1 MTTNKW
7 GEEVVCIWL
16 GMAMSRAWW
25 RRSLEG
31 WSEDIFV
38 LGFGIGLDEGEEE
51 EVGTS
56 LRWELTDFHVLFY

>member
-1 MTTNKW
+1 M
-7 GEEVVCIWL
+7 

-38 LGFGIGLDEGEEE
+38 LGLDEGEEE
-51 EVGTS
+51 EVGS
-56 LRWELTDFHVLFY
+56 WNQFEMGTD

>member
-1 MTTNKW
+1 M
-7 GEEVVCIWL
+7 